1 MGLMRVYIE
10 TSVFGGYYDEEFE
23 AVTQQFFQ
31 VLSQGKMAALISEAL
46 VRELEYAPEQV
57 RALLHGVMERDFEPL
72 PVSEEAV
79 RLSQAY
85 LRAGI
90 VAEQYAGDALH
101 VALATLARADVVVS
115 WNFRHLVNP
124 MRERAFNG
132 VNIAAGYGLVSITTP
147 AEVLKTLEVEDED

>member
-10 TSVFGGYYDEEFE
+10 TSVFGGHFDEEFE
-23 AVTQQFFQ
+23 AVTQDFFQ
-31 VLSQGKMAALISEAL
+31 ALSQGKIKDLISETL

-57 RALLHGVMERDFEPL
+57 RALLHNVMERDYEPL

-85 LRAGI
+85 IRAGI
-90 VAEQYAGDALH
+90 IVEQYAGDALH
-101 VALATLARADVVVS
+101 VALATLARADVIVS

-124 MRERAFNG
+124 IRERAFNG
-132 VNIAAGYGLVSITTP
+132 VNIASGYGLVSITTP
-147 AEVLKTLEVEDED
+147 AEILKTAEVEDED